1 MLMFYVKYPSTVSFL
16 ISSLSTL
23 TVILQK
29 SFNTPPEQKPS
40 LSPNF
45 PSRLKGLGGFNCIRL
60 KVNPRSLEFAPHW
73 RCKKCLTDID
83 TMGTQSQKEWK
94 RHEISSIS
102 VDKTWKMHTKI
113 WSINDF
119 VEVERSDPMMLLS
132 LNPLKPPTSISY
144 HCGLMVNC

>member
-1 MLMFYVKYPSTVSFL
+1 MYKTSKPISSPNKSTYTGQNLPDYIFIFSSMLYILQNTFDVSVLCEISFYCKFLL

-29 SFNTPPEQKPS
+29 SSTHRRYAAPS

-83 TMGTQSQKEWK
+83 TNGNTRARKNGNVMK
-94 RHEISSIS
+94 
-102 VDKTWKMHTKI
+102 
-113 WSINDF
+113 
-119 VEVERSDPMMLLS
+119 
-132 LNPLKPPTSISY
+132 Y
-144 HCGLMVNC
+144 HQ